1 MSKGRFVVKKVKA
14 TTTNKQKAII
24 NHLLSEGHSASRI
37 NTTGI
42 YKKELDAWIQ
52 GGSRKGHS
60 DISGVFKT
68 SQFAFGIPFYIEGK
82 FTKAD
87 ELSVEQIEF
96 RDEVVNAGALY
107 LECENLIDFYEW
119 YDKIKKL
126 YL

>member
-1 MSKGRFVVKKVKA
+1 MKGKFVKKLVKA
-14 TTTNKQKAII
+14 TTTNKQKAIV

-60 DISGVFKT
+60 DISGVLKT
-68 SQFAFGIPFYIEGK
+68 KQFAFGIPFYIEGK
-82 FTKAD
+82 FTKTD
-87 ELSVEQIEF
+87 ELSDEQIEF
-96 RDEVVNAGALY
+96 RDEVVAAGALY
-107 LECENLIDFYEW
+107 LECETLIDFYTW
-119 YDKIKKL
+119 YERIKKL